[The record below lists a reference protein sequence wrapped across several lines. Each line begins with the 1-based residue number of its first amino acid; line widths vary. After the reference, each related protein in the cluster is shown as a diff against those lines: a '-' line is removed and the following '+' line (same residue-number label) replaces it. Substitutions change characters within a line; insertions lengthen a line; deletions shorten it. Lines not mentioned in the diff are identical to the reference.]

1 MRKLVFL
8 NNTSFTI
15 TNPLPGMDDPEFT
28 SYGLADVTAKTG
40 MDPNYFFPETEGPFT
55 VATIT
60 HKDVPDTFEIV
71 NVLGMSTEEGYEG
84 LVFIRGSGG
93 TMPVAWPAGAV
104 VEFRITA
111 SMLIQLMGNNS
122 TDFVNFAASFNGG
135 DNFIDW
141 DDFGDRQ
148 MLPASFALGG
158 LPIAPARGI
167 SDSIGVPMA
176 QQVEGVGYSHMLEL
190 AVAPDFDPNRQYYP
204 GEYARQTVSPFHTFC
219 RGRGRSYAQ
228 RPSLGDH
235 PWVRFN
241 PAGDSNILAFPRI
254 GINMG
259 QSNGTRFYPT
269 EIGFICE
276 EYTATTEPTVSIVEV
291 DYYGTPVPGSTLLA
305 PTALSDLAAHTRKM
319 LVGNTLTKG
328 IYGMHFIL
336 NGVGA
341 GGTCRGRFYWKGLF
355 VHAPGGDVPGGGYF
369 SEESTIDGLPAS
381 VF

>member
-1 MRKLVFL
+1 MRKLTFF

-15 TNPLPGMDDPEFT
+15 TNPLPGMGDPGF
-28 SYGLADVTAKTG
+28 SRYGLADITAKTG
-40 MDPNYFFPETEGPFT
+40 MDPSKFIQDTEGLFT

-71 NVLGMSTEEGYEG
+71 NVLGMSTEEGEEG
-84 LVFIRGSGG
+84 MSFLRGCGG

-104 VEFRITA
+104 AEFRITA
-111 SMLIQLMGNNS
+111 SMLIQLMGNNR

-176 QQVEGVGYSHMLEL
+176 QQVEGVGYTHMLEL

-219 RGRGRSYAQ
+219 RGRGRSYAPK
-228 RPSLGDH
+228 PSLGTF

-241 PAGDSNILAFPRI
+241 PAGDSNILASPRI
-254 GINMG
+254 GAEMN
-259 QSNGTRFYPT
+259 QSQGTRFYPT

-276 EYTATTEPTVSIVEV
+276 EYTATQAPTVRIVEV
-291 DYYGTPVPGSTLLA
+291 DYHGTPVPGSTLLA
-305 PTALSDLAAHTRKM
+305 PTALSDLAAHTRKV

-336 NGVGA
+336 DGVGA

-369 SEESTIDGLPAS
+369 SEGSTFDGLPAPE
-381 VF
+381 F